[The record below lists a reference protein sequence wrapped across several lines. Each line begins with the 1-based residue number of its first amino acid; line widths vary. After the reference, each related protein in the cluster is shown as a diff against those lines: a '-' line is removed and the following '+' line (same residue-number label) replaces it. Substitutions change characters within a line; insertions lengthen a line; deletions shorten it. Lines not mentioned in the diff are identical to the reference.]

1 MKLISWSKA
10 HINPILKSLH
20 WLKVNE
26 CIEYKLLSLTYKVII
41 QPLNLVIFTTL
52 SLQPPRSTH
61 SSFVVTVSCPPT
73 ISTLKITDRSFRY
86 ASPRLWN
93 QLPDSFRQPHHSSLD
108 SPPHPLVNPSL
119 SSFPLSSSIT
129 PSLFHSSSKPT
140 FTTNPSHLKLFLPTG
155 LPHDKWTGLDL
166 SRSSFYF

>member
-41 QPLNLVIFTTL
+41 QPLNLAIFTTL

-61 SSFVVTVSCPPT
+61 SSSVVIVSCPPT
-73 ISTLKITDRSFRY
+73 ISSLKITDCSLWTPAQRKRASMLYFRY

-93 QLPDSFRQPHHSSLD
+93 QLRDSFRQPHQSCLD
-108 SPPHPLVNPSL
+108 SLPHPLVNPSL
-119 SSFPLSSSIT
+119 SSFPFSSSIT
-129 PSLFHSSSKPT
+129 PSLFHFSSKPT
-140 FTTNPSHLKLFLPTG
+140 FSTNPSHLRLFFTY
-155 LPHDKWTGLDL
+155 WTSLW
-166 SRSSFYF
+166 